1 MKKNKISKNW
11 INRQKK
17 DRFFRQSKIQGY
29 RSRSAFKLIEMNK
42 KFKFLKKNL
51 SLLDL
56 GSCPGGWSQIVNKEV
71 IEGKILA
78 IDIKPME
85 KINNVDFIKGDFRDK
100 EIYEKIFLYFNN
112 KIDVVLSDM
121 AANTSGNKALDV
133 YRTGEL
139 CLDAMSLATKI
150 LTKEGVFLSKMFMGS
165 IYDEINK
172 KAKNCFKKVVKY
184 KPLSSKKESKEI
196 YILCKRILKI
206 LYIIK
211 KRLIFR
217 L

>member
-11 INRQKK
+11 LTRQKK

-56 GSCPGGWSQIVNKEV
+56 GSCPGGWSQVANKKI

-78 IDIKPME
+78 VDVKPMK
-85 KINNVDFIKGDFRDK
+85 KINNVDFVKGDFREN
-100 EIYEKIFLYFNN
+100 EIYEKIMIYFNN
-112 KIDVVLSDM
+112 RVDVVLSDM
-121 AANTSGNKALDV
+121 AANTSGNKTLDS

-139 CLDAMSLATKI
+139 CLNAMNLAIKI
-150 LTKEGVFLSKMFMGS
+150 LDKDGVFLSKLFMGLM
-165 IYDEINK
+165 YNEINE
-172 KAKNCFKKVVKY
+172 KAKNCYKKVVKY

-196 YILCKRILKI
+196 YIFCKGVLKI
-206 LYIIK
+206 
-211 KRLIFR
+211 
-217 L
+217 